1 MQGDIAARSNVE
13 LRNGIAVGEDLD
25 DRSIRA
31 VLSGG
36 GGGGETRRRGTVKES
51 QTLSPLLPGD
61 SRLESSLE
69 TRPALT
75 EDTDVS
81 CSLGVAKGAADTAGV
96 PGVVAAY
103 RT

>member
-36 GGGGETRRRGTVKES
+36 RDKEEGNCKGVTDPEPTSPRGLKTRILTGDTPRTHRRH
-51 QTLSPLLPGD
+51 
-61 SRLESSLE
+61 
-69 TRPALT
+69 
-75 EDTDVS
+75 
-81 CSLGVAKGAADTAGV
+81 
-96 PGVVAAY
+96 
-103 RT
+103 